1 MWVSVTDNHRNAG
14 FGLCFLYLRIK
25 PHKRLVRE
33 KPEPLAVPQA
43 MNQLWSMDLMHDQL
57 ADGRNSRLFNV
68 IDDYNREALGI
79 EIDFSHPSARVIR
92 ALQQIIS
99 WRGKPT
105 FSNR

>member
-1 MWVSVTDNHRNAG
+1 MWVSVTDNHKNAG
-14 FGLCFLYLRIK
+14 FGLCLLYLRIK
-25 PHKRLVRE
+25 PHKRLVCE
-33 KPEPLAVPQA
+33 KPEPLAVPQVI
-43 MNQLWSMDLMHDQL
+43 NHDWSIDFMHDQL